1 MCTPPHRHCYHVSTL
16 FNVAQVTAGGDFE
29 CGVGDLQGCW
39 HSGIAAELETFAVDQ
54 KKKVKPLHYLAI
66 FLKVKQ

>member
-1 MCTPPHRHCYHVSTL
+1 MCTPPHRRCYHVSTL

-54 KKKVKPLHYLAI
+54 KKKSSLCI
-66 FLKVKQ
+66 I